1 MRHHIITINH
11 LKTMTKAS
19 DLKYFL
25 SFIPDDAVIVI
36 DNNYDVQIT
45 EMEHSTD
52 NPYVYNLKLSEGWS
66 ITKDEVLNS
75 MFEELRRIATA
86 SKQQ

>member
-1 MRHHIITINH
+1 
-11 LKTMTKAS
+11 MTKVS
-19 DLKYFL
+19 DLRYFL
-25 SFIPDDAVIVI
+25 SFMPDDAVIVI

>member
-1 MRHHIITINH
+1 
-11 LKTMTKAS
+11 MTKAS

>member
-1 MRHHIITINH
+1 
-11 LKTMTKAS
+11 MTKVS

-25 SFIPDDAVIVI
+25 SFMPDDAVIVI

-75 MFEELRRIATA
+75 MIEELRRIATA

>member
-11 LKTMTKAS
+11 LKTMTKVS

-25 SFIPDDAVIVI
+25 SFMPDDAVIVI

-75 MFEELRRIATA
+75 MIEELRRIATA

>member
-1 MRHHIITINH
+1 
-11 LKTMTKAS
+11 MTKVS

-25 SFIPDDAVIVI
+25 SFMPDDAVIVI

>member
-1 MRHHIITINH
+1 
-11 LKTMTKAS
+11 MTKVS

-25 SFIPDDAVIVI
+25 SFMPDDAVIVI

-66 ITKDEVLNS
+66 ITKDDVLNS
-75 MFEELRRIATA
+75 MFEELRCIATA